1 MMRTGRWVGI
11 VLLAIGCALPA
22 AAQERRLDPLDEAAK
37 DASWVSFRQTLQAAL
52 ARRDRE
58 FVAGILDAN
67 VRSGLEGGRGPEQF
81 RAQWQLDS
89 DTSPLWPELAAVLA
103 LPSAWHRPDEGPAE
117 LCVPYVSV
125 RWPQDMDA
133 YRGGA
138 IIAPKVAVKSEPYG
152 ASNTVASLSYNIVE
166 VADWEVDDRS
176 PASKQKWVRVKLRRG
191 EGYVRE
197 EQIRSPI
204 EHAACFA
211 KGESGW
217 RLMGFGPGGGK

>member
-1 MMRTGRWVGI
+1 MRAY
-11 VLLAIGCALPA
+11 LLAVALLFVIGCSLPA
-22 AAQERRLDPLDEAAK
+22 GAQERRLDPLDEAAK
-37 DASWVSFRQTLQAAL
+37 DASWVSFRQTLRAAL
-52 ARRDRE
+52 VKRDRE
-58 FVAGILDAN
+58 FVLSILDPN
-67 VRSGLEGGRGPEQF
+67 VRSGLEGGRGPDEF
-81 RAQWQLDS
+81 RNQWQLDS

-117 LCVPYVSV
+117 LCVPYVAV

-138 IIAPKVAVKSEPYG
+138 IIAPKVAAKSEPYG
-152 ASNTVASLSYNIVE
+152 ASNTVATLSYNIVE

-176 PASKQKWVRVKLRRG
+176 PASRQKWVRVKLRRG
-191 EGYVRE
+191 EGFVRE